1 LNSLSIF
8 EFESNQIRV
17 AVING
22 EPWFVAKDIANILE
36 HSNSTVLVAS
46 LKDREKGVSQVS
58 TPGGNQEMTVVSE
71 SGLYRILMRS
81 DKPKAEGFQDWI
93 AEKVIPSVRKTG
105 GYTLSIKD
113 PIELIIESAQ
123 HLLEV
128 KRRVEESEKAIA
140 EIKQE
145 VSAINQRAIAAEQ
158 ELKALPAPSKS
169 SQSRT
174 ARANINSLVRA
185 FCHKNNIQHAEAF
198 KNLYR
203 EFRDRYHIDLKIR
216 AANGKSAPLDIAE
229 SLDVAEDLYALA
241 DEMFGGVNA

>member
-1 LNSLSIF
+1 MALELYQSTENYPVDFDDAWQWLEYSNKANAKTAFIACGF
-8 EFESNQIRV
+8 IESTDFISFHDTSRKPQGGRPAENIQLTCECLKQWGMMCGTSKGKEIR
-17 AVING
+17 AYFI
-22 EPWFVAKDIANILE
+22 ECERIAKTS
-36 HSNSTVLVAS
+36 H
-46 LKDREKGVSQVS
+46 
-58 TPGGNQEMTVVSE
+58 
-71 SGLYRILMRS
+71 
-81 DKPKAEGFQDWI
+81 KPKSQ
-93 AEKVIPSVRKTG
+93 
-105 GYTLSIKD
+105 
-113 PIELIIESAQ
+113 IELLVESAQ
-123 HLLEV
+123 ILLEIE
-128 KRRVEESEKAIA
+128 KRQQKQESEILNLKSDI
-140 EIKQE
+140 E
-145 VSAINQRAIAAEQ
+145 VINQRAIAAEQ
-158 ELKALPAPSKS
+158 ELKALPAPSKT